1 MALAFNNKPITTIK
15 ARVTGTT
22 ENVAFAG
29 CTADNSLTP
38 ADAATQMNKILAIVG
53 KTVTADTNMVRTQ
66 VQEVVDNV

>member
-29 CTADNSLTP
+29 CTADNTLTP
-38 ADAATQMNKILAIVG
+38 TDAATQINKVLAIRRYQYDSYSSPG
-53 KTVTADTNMVRTQ
+53 GG
-66 VQEVVDNV
+66 

>member
-29 CTADNSLTP
+29 CTADNTLTP
-38 ADAATQMNKILAIVG
+38 TDAATQINKVLAIIG
-53 KTVTADTNMVRTQ
+53 KTISADTNMIRTQ